1 MGIIGAALIAN
12 QSIPDLPEWM
22 RMNEMKNI
30 PQWIPVACFSAIAM
44 GTISG
49 GWKVMKTMGNR
60 ITKITPLEGF
70 CAQVAGSVTL
80 TLTNHWNV
88 PVSTTH
94 VITGSIIGVGSVK
107 RLSAVRW
114 GVTKNLLWAWILTIP
129 VSALIAAGVYWMLG
143 FVL

>member
-1 MGIIGAALIAN
+1 MGVIGAALIAN
-12 QSIPDLPEWM
+12 RSIPGLPEWM
-22 RMNEMKNI
+22 RMTEMKNI
-30 PQWIPVACFSAIAM
+30 PDWAPIACFTVIAL

-70 CAQVAGSVTL
+70 CAQVAGAITL
-80 TLTNHWNV
+80 SLSEHWKV

-114 GVTKNLLWAWILTIP
+114 GVTKDLMWAWVLTIP
-129 VSALIAAGVYWMLG
+129 VSALMAAGVYWLLG
-143 FVL
+143 WVL